1 MTKKSKKTST
11 ELVKPFEKERFKKN
25 MNSIYFYEWHPE
37 KIYEKIWEITKIPVE
52 KMSDEDKKY
61 LTTSLGLIN
70 NFNSNHV
77 PLAETQQEWSLR
89 TTVIELTNDLI
100 QEYNCNTTLEKSLCE
115 IIANS
120 YWKIMS
126 VSKKLNNQFWAEYL
140 SKDRNEFMKILSLE
154 QDRANRNYLNAL
166 NNLLEIKKP
175 QMSINIKTK
184 NAYIG
189 QNQQF
194 NNNINTNEENIKT

>member
-25 MNSIYFYEWHPE
+25 MNGIYFYEWHPE